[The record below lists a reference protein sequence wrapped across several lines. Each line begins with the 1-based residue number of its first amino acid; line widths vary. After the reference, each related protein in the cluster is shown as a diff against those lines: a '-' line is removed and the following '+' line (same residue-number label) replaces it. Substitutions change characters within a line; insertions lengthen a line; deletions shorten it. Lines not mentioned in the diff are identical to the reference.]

1 MTEPELLR
9 VFVNGTGLSVPRGG
23 VVLDAVRAFDPAAAD
38 AVAAGERVVNDSRGL
53 PVPLDTPLAGGAVF
67 RLVTVRNARGPHDA
81 PVTDA

>member
-53 PVPLDTPLAGGAVF
+53 PVAHGVPLTGGAVF
-67 RLVTVRNARGPHDA
+67 RLVRARRAGAQDDELVADA
-81 PVTDA
+81 